1 MSYSLRQLAIIIFL
15 GVSLRSIQASPG
27 ANVPWIT
34 YEAET
39 MTNSGGTLIGPPA
52 QMADINAT
60 VSNTVEMEASGGKA
74 VKLTGTGQYVELTA
88 QSNANAIVVRYCVPD
103 SANGAGTDSTI
114 SLYTNGIF
122 VRKLPVTSKY
132 SWRYGNYTFS
142 NTPGD
147 GKPRNFFDEVRLNGL
162 TINAGDTVRIQ
173 KNADDTATYCVVD
186 LVDLENVAAAL
197 TAPANSL
204 AITNSSYGAVGDGVT
219 DCTTALQNCINAAT
233 AQGKTVWMPPGAYVI
248 TGSINLPSSTTVQ
261 GAGMWYSTLLGSA
274 SVYNSNPANRIT
286 LNGGGNNI
294 HLSDFAIMG
303 KLNYR
308 NDNEANDGLG
318 GYYGTGSTISRVWV
332 EHTKTGAWIV
342 NSKGLVVDGCRF
354 RNTIADG
361 INICVGMQSTTITNC
376 TARGTG
382 DDCFAIWP
390 ATYTSQTY
398 TPGFNVITHCTGVAP
413 DLANGGAIYGG
424 VSNRVEDCAFLDMP
438 YGCGILIA
446 GTFFGTAQSTLF
458 SGTTVAQRC
467 DLTRCGGYDPGW
479 QWRAAVTL
487 CPQNINI
494 AGVNLNHLNI
504 TNSLSYAVEIVSP
517 GSSSTVGVL
526 SNATMNLVNISTYGV
541 QVRPYHSASPY
552 VNGVYGV
559 WARSDAFGSLNVGG
573 LTVNGAAIT
582 SMPASGSDMKNQSSG
597 SPVQQFVFNFIPAPS
612 ITAAA
617 AGSVLQLSW
626 PTNYIGWT
634 LQAQTNASGV
644 GISNNWST
652 VSGSTT
658 TNRLSTPM
666 GNTNESVF
674 FRLINL

>member
-1 MSYSLRQLAIIIFL
+1 MSYSLRQLGIIIFL
-15 GVSLRSIQASPG
+15 GASLHSIQASPG

-34 YEAET
+34 CEAEN
-39 MTNSGGTLIGPPA
+39 MTNSGGTIIGPPA
-52 QMADINAT
+52 QVADINAS
-60 VSNTVEMEASGGKA
+60 VSNTIEMEASGGKA

-114 SLYTNGIF
+114 SLYQNGNF
-122 VRKLPVTSKY
+122 VQKLPVTSKY

-142 NTPGD
+142 NNPGD

-173 KNADDTATYCVVD
+173 KNADDTATYCVID

-204 AITNSSYGAVGDGVT
+204 SITSYGAVGDGAT
-219 DCTTALQNCINAAT
+219 DCTTALQNCINAAKT
-233 AQGKTVWMPPGAYVI
+233 QGKTVWMPPGTYVI

-274 SVYNSNPANRIT
+274 SVYNSNSASRIT

-303 KLNYR
+303 RLNYR
-308 NDNEANDGLG
+308 NDSEPNDGLG
-318 GYYGTGSTISRVWV
+318 GYYGTGSTLSRVWV

-361 INICVGMQSTTITNC
+361 INICVGMQSTTVTNC

-398 TPGFNVITHCTGVAP
+398 TPGFNAITHCTGQAP
-413 DLANGGAIYGG
+413 NLANGGAIYGG
-424 VSNRVEDCAFLDMP
+424 VSNRIEDCAFLDMP

-446 GTFFGTAQSTLF
+446 GTFPVGANVF

-479 QWRAAVTL
+479 LWRAAVTL
-487 CPQNINI
+487 CPHYLNI

-504 TNSLSYAVEIVSP
+504 TNSLSYAMEIVSP

-526 SNATMNLVNISTYGV
+526 SNSTMNLVNISTYGV

-559 WARSDAFGSLNVGG
+559 WARSDAYGSLNVGG

-597 SPVQQFVFNFIPAPS
+597 SPVQQFAFNFIPAPS
-612 ITAAA
+612 ITSAAS
-617 AGSVLQLSW
+617 GSVLQLSW

-634 LQAQTNASGV
+634 LQAQTNAAGG
-644 GISNNWST
+644 GIGTNWST
-652 VSGSTT
+652 VSGSTA
-658 TNRLSTPM
+658 TNRLSAPIENSN
-666 GNTNESVF
+666 GSVF